1 MISNMIQKALIWSWR
16 KVSKFIKFTCSKR
29 SKTSVCEMILSQ
41 RNNIAYLA
49 DLDVLTSTFIWMRVK
64 LNIKKIFY
72 KTKIIEK
79 KTKKRKINVCQT
91 KNLEVKAKNLLKKRF
106 FLLLLKQITILKSSC
121 REISTCLNRPRG
133 S

>member
-1 MISNMIQKALIWSWR
+1 
-16 KVSKFIKFTCSKR
+16 
-29 SKTSVCEMILSQ
+29 
-41 RNNIAYLA
+41 
-49 DLDVLTSTFIWMRVK
+49 MRVK

-106 FLLLLKQITILKSSC
+106 FFVATEADNNFEVIMQGNFHLPQSPT
-121 REISTCLNRPRG
+121 R
-133 S
+133 